1 MRDVPRCT
9 LVDGEFVKLAGA
21 RHEPI
26 QQDGGAPA
34 GLVLTLDNAEASV
47 QFASPRPTP
56 PPSRGHERYQL
67 VPNGSCPLLK
77 STRSSSQ
84 SFLKPTGYARRAP
97 TTLGEACDG
106 SDLQDAAGREL
117 ETEVSRRLLSE
128 SPCDFGRDSAH
139 KITGTGTAIQALVSE
154 QSHEFEAI
162 CRRPQEPESTRA
174 TGTEN
179 SESKLIAKAICSSS
193 ES

>member
-1 MRDVPRCT
+1 MAMRDVPRCI
-9 LVDGEFVKLAGA
+9 LVDGEFVKVPGA

-26 QQDGGAPA
+26 QEDQTGRDVPHNDGGAPA

-47 QFASPRPTP
+47 HFASPRPTP

-67 VPNGSCPLLK
+67 VPNGGAPPLN
-77 STRSSSQ
+77 STRSSSPQ
-84 SFLKPTGYARRAP
+84 SLKPTWYARRAP

-117 ETEVSRRLLSE
+117 EMEVSRRLLSE

-139 KITGTGTAIQALVSE
+139 KITCTGTAVQALVSE

-162 CRRPQEPESTRA
+162 C
-174 TGTEN
+174 
-179 SESKLIAKAICSSS
+179 
-193 ES
+193 